1 MESYYLFH
9 YLFSVL
15 FSIMIFSIFALSASI
30 GWSEGLVFNAAILS
44 TVSIPSTTLPKTV
57 YWLSKNCESLVTI
70 KNWDPALLGSAGGR
84 GGGSGSRKIN
94 QIIGFRIE
102 DKNVKKIYETNEKDL
117 IELFEIPYS
126 AVAMDITLSDGKQ
139 IVVQGVIDP
148 DMITNYNNII
158 SS

>member
-1 MESYYLFH
+1 MNEL
-9 YLFSVL
+9 
-15 FSIMIFSIFALSASI
+15 
-30 GWSEGLVFNAAILS
+30 
-44 TVSIPSTTLPKTV
+44 
-57 YWLSKNCESLVTI
+57 ESLLLNHQRKLVVTYKELELADI
-70 KNWDPALLGSAGGR
+70 SSFNQIFILLIEESKGSAGGR
-84 GGGSGSRKIN
+84 GGGSGYRKID

-102 DKNVKKIYETNEKDL
+102 NKNVEKFYETKEKDL

-139 IVVQGVIDP
+139 IVVQGIIDP

>member
-1 MESYYLFH
+1 MNEL
-9 YLFSVL
+9 
-15 FSIMIFSIFALSASI
+15 
-30 GWSEGLVFNAAILS
+30 
-44 TVSIPSTTLPKTV
+44 
-57 YWLSKNCESLVTI
+57 ESLLLNHQRKLLVTYKELDLADI
-70 KNWDPALLGSAGGR
+70 SSFNQIFILLIEESKGSAGGR

-102 DKNVKKIYETNEKDL
+102 DKNIKKFYETNEKDL

-158 SS
+158 SF

>member
-1 MESYYLFH
+1 MNELE
-9 YLFSVL
+9 SVL
-15 FSIMIFSIFALSASI
+15 LNHQRK
-30 GWSEGLVFNAAILS
+30 L
-44 TVSIPSTTLPKTV
+44 
-57 YWLSKNCESLVTI
+57 LVTYKELDLADI
-70 KNWDPALLGSAGGR
+70 SSFNQIFILLIEESKGSAGGR

-158 SS
+158 ST

>member
-1 MESYYLFH
+1 MNEL
-9 YLFSVL
+9 
-15 FSIMIFSIFALSASI
+15 
-30 GWSEGLVFNAAILS
+30 
-44 TVSIPSTTLPKTV
+44 
-57 YWLSKNCESLVTI
+57 ESLLLNHQRKLLVTYKELDLADI
-70 KNWDPALLGSAGGR
+70 SSFNQIFILLIEESKGSAGGR

-94 QIIGFRIE
+94 QIIGFKIE
-102 DKNVKKIYETNEKDL
+102 DKNVKKIYDTNEKDL

-139 IVVQGVIDP
+139 IVVQGIIDP

>member
-1 MESYYLFH
+1 MNEL
-9 YLFSVL
+9 
-15 FSIMIFSIFALSASI
+15 
-30 GWSEGLVFNAAILS
+30 
-44 TVSIPSTTLPKTV
+44 
-57 YWLSKNCESLVTI
+57 ESLLLNHQRKLLVTYKELDLADI
-70 KNWDPALLGSAGGR
+70 SSFNQIFILLIEESKGSAGGR

-102 DKNVKKIYETNEKDL
+102 DKNVKKIYDTNEKDL

>member
-1 MESYYLFH
+1 MNEL
-9 YLFSVL
+9 
-15 FSIMIFSIFALSASI
+15 
-30 GWSEGLVFNAAILS
+30 
-44 TVSIPSTTLPKTV
+44 
-57 YWLSKNCESLVTI
+57 ESLLLNHQRKLLVTYKELDLADI
-70 KNWDPALLGSAGGR
+70 SSFNQIFILLIEESKGSAGGR
-84 GGGSGSRKIN
+84 GGGSGYRKIY

-102 DKNVKKIYETNEKDL
+102 NNNVKKIYETNEKDL

-126 AVAMDITLSDGKQ
+126 AVAMDIKLSDGKQ

>member
-1 MESYYLFH
+1 MNEL
-9 YLFSVL
+9 
-15 FSIMIFSIFALSASI
+15 
-30 GWSEGLVFNAAILS
+30 
-44 TVSIPSTTLPKTV
+44 
-57 YWLSKNCESLVTI
+57 ESLLLDHQRKLLVTHKELDLADI
-70 KNWDPALLGSAGGR
+70 SSFNQIFILLIEESKGSAGGR

-139 IVVQGVIDP
+139 IVVQGIIDP

>member
-1 MESYYLFH
+1 MNEL
-9 YLFSVL
+9 
-15 FSIMIFSIFALSASI
+15 
-30 GWSEGLVFNAAILS
+30 
-44 TVSIPSTTLPKTV
+44 
-57 YWLSKNCESLVTI
+57 ESLLLNHQRKLLVTYKELDLADI
-70 KNWDPALLGSAGGR
+70 SSFNQIFILLIEESKGSAGGR

-117 IELFEIPYS
+117 IELFEIPYG

-158 SS
+158 ST

>member
-1 MESYYLFH
+1 MNEL
-9 YLFSVL
+9 
-15 FSIMIFSIFALSASI
+15 
-30 GWSEGLVFNAAILS
+30 
-44 TVSIPSTTLPKTV
+44 
-57 YWLSKNCESLVTI
+57 ESLLLNHQRKLLVTYKELDLADI
-70 KNWDPALLGSAGGR
+70 SSFNQIFILLIEESKGSAGGR

-139 IVVQGVIDP
+139 IVVQGIIDP
-148 DMITNYNNII
+148 DMVTNYNNII

>member
-1 MESYYLFH
+1 MNEL
-9 YLFSVL
+9 
-15 FSIMIFSIFALSASI
+15 
-30 GWSEGLVFNAAILS
+30 
-44 TVSIPSTTLPKTV
+44 
-57 YWLSKNCESLVTI
+57 ESLLLNHQRKLLVTYKELDLADI
-70 KNWDPALLGSAGGR
+70 SSFNQIFILLIEESKGSAGGR
-84 GGGSGSRKIN
+84 GGGSGYRKID

-102 DKNVKKIYETNEKDL
+102 NKNVKKFYETKEKDL

-139 IVVQGVIDP
+139 IVVQGIIDP

>member
-1 MESYYLFH
+1 MNEL
-9 YLFSVL
+9 
-15 FSIMIFSIFALSASI
+15 
-30 GWSEGLVFNAAILS
+30 
-44 TVSIPSTTLPKTV
+44 
-57 YWLSKNCESLVTI
+57 ESLLLSRPRKLLVTYKELDLTDI
-70 KNWDPALLGSAGGR
+70 SSFNQIFILLIEESKGSAGGR
-84 GGGSGSRKIN
+84 GGGSGYRKID
-94 QIIGFRIE
+94 QVIGFMVE
-102 DKNVKKIYETNEKDL
+102 NKNVKKIYETKEKDL

>member
-1 MESYYLFH
+1 MNELES
-9 YLFSVL
+9 
-15 FSIMIFSIFALSASI
+15 
-30 GWSEGLVFNAAILS
+30 IL
-44 TVSIPSTTLPKTV
+44 LNHQRK
-57 YWLSKNCESLVTI
+57 LLVTYKELDLADI
-70 KNWDPALLGSAGGR
+70 SSFNQIFILLIEESKGSAGGR
-84 GGGSGSRKIN
+84 GGGSGYRKID

-102 DKNVKKIYETNEKDL
+102 NKNVKKFYETKEKDL

-139 IVVQGVIDP
+139 IVVQGIIDP

>member
-1 MESYYLFH
+1 MNEL
-9 YLFSVL
+9 
-15 FSIMIFSIFALSASI
+15 
-30 GWSEGLVFNAAILS
+30 
-44 TVSIPSTTLPKTV
+44 
-57 YWLSKNCESLVTI
+57 ESLLLNHQRKLLVTYKELDLSDI
-70 KNWDPALLGSAGGR
+70 SSFNQIFILLVEESKGSAGGR

-102 DKNVKKIYETNEKDL
+102 DNNVKKIYETNEKDL

>member
-1 MESYYLFH
+1 MNEL
-9 YLFSVL
+9 
-15 FSIMIFSIFALSASI
+15 
-30 GWSEGLVFNAAILS
+30 
-44 TVSIPSTTLPKTV
+44 
-57 YWLSKNCESLVTI
+57 ESLLLNHQRKLLVTYKELDLADI
-70 KNWDPALLGSAGGR
+70 SSFNQIFILLIEESKGSAGGR
-84 GGGSGSRKIN
+84 GGGSGYRKID

-102 DKNVKKIYETNEKDL
+102 NKNVEKFYETKEKDL

-139 IVVQGVIDP
+139 IVVQGIIDP

>member
-1 MESYYLFH
+1 MNEL
-9 YLFSVL
+9 
-15 FSIMIFSIFALSASI
+15 
-30 GWSEGLVFNAAILS
+30 
-44 TVSIPSTTLPKTV
+44 
-57 YWLSKNCESLVTI
+57 ESLLLNPQRKLLVTYKELDLADI
-70 KNWDPALLGSAGGR
+70 SSFNQIFILLIEESKGSAGGR

>member
-1 MESYYLFH
+1 MNEL
-9 YLFSVL
+9 
-15 FSIMIFSIFALSASI
+15 
-30 GWSEGLVFNAAILS
+30 
-44 TVSIPSTTLPKTV
+44 
-57 YWLSKNCESLVTI
+57 ESLLLNHQRKLLVTYKELDLADI
-70 KNWDPALLGSAGGR
+70 SSFNQIFILLIEESKGSAGGR

>member
-1 MESYYLFH
+1 MNEL
-9 YLFSVL
+9 
-15 FSIMIFSIFALSASI
+15 
-30 GWSEGLVFNAAILS
+30 
-44 TVSIPSTTLPKTV
+44 
-57 YWLSKNCESLVTI
+57 ESLLLNHQRKLLVTYKELDLADI
-70 KNWDPALLGSAGGR
+70 SSFNQIFILLIEESKGSAGGR

-94 QIIGFRIE
+94 QIIGVRIE

-139 IVVQGVIDP
+139 IVVQGIIDP

>member
-1 MESYYLFH
+1 MNEL
-9 YLFSVL
+9 
-15 FSIMIFSIFALSASI
+15 
-30 GWSEGLVFNAAILS
+30 
-44 TVSIPSTTLPKTV
+44 
-57 YWLSKNCESLVTI
+57 ESLLLNHQRKLLVTYKELDLADTSSFNQI
-70 KNWDPALLGSAGGR
+70 FILLIEESKGSAGGR

>member
-1 MESYYLFH
+1 MNEL
-9 YLFSVL
+9 
-15 FSIMIFSIFALSASI
+15 
-30 GWSEGLVFNAAILS
+30 
-44 TVSIPSTTLPKTV
+44 
-57 YWLSKNCESLVTI
+57 ESLLLSHQRKLLVTYKELDLADI
-70 KNWDPALLGSAGGR
+70 SSFNQIFILLIEESKGSAGGR

-102 DKNVKKIYETNEKDL
+102 DKHVKKIYETNEKDL

>member
-1 MESYYLFH
+1 MNEL
-9 YLFSVL
+9 
-15 FSIMIFSIFALSASI
+15 
-30 GWSEGLVFNAAILS
+30 
-44 TVSIPSTTLPKTV
+44 
-57 YWLSKNCESLVTI
+57 ESLLLNHQRKLLVTYKELDLADI
-70 KNWDPALLGSAGGR
+70 SSFNQIFILLIEESKGSAGGR

-126 AVAMDITLSDGKQ
+126 AVAMDITLSNGKQ

>member
-1 MESYYLFH
+1 MNELES
-9 YLFSVL
+9 
-15 FSIMIFSIFALSASI
+15 
-30 GWSEGLVFNAAILS
+30 IL
-44 TVSIPSTTLPKTV
+44 LNHQRK
-57 YWLSKNCESLVTI
+57 LLVTYKELDLADI
-70 KNWDPALLGSAGGR
+70 SSFNQIFILLIEESKGSAGGR

-139 IVVQGVIDP
+139 IVVQGIIDP